1 MKLRINKISSIVA
14 LVIGA
19 MAVFAGG
26 KVLLGILP
34 DYYVIGWLPIY
45 NFVIGI
51 VSLFFSAVVIWKN
64 NRFAMPAAVGTLSLH
79 AIVMLILQTV
89 YRDVV
94 APDSI
99 VAMTVR
105 LIVWAVIV
113 ILLMIQHSKTNQ
125 IKSGGIV

>member
-1 MKLRINKISSIVA
+1 MRLWLNKIASLLA
-14 LVIGA
+14 LAVGA

-34 DYYVIGWLPIY
+34 DYYVIDWLPIY
-45 NFVIGI
+45 NFTVGI
-51 VSLFFSAVVIWKN
+51 VSVFFSAVVIW
-64 NRFAMPAAVGTLSLH
+64 RDSRWAMPAAMATLALH
-79 AIVMLILQTV
+79 AIVMSVLQTG
-89 YRDVV
+89 YCGVV

-113 ILLMIQHSKTNQ
+113 ILLAFQNSTR

>member
-1 MKLRINKISSIVA
+1 MRLWLSKIASLLA
-14 LVIGA
+14 LAIGA

-34 DYYVIGWLPIY
+34 DYYVIDWLPIY
-45 NFVIGI
+45 NFTLGI
-51 VSLFFSAVVIWKN
+51 VSVFFSAVVIW
-64 NRFAMPAAVGTLSLH
+64 RDSRWAMPAAMATLALH
-79 AIVMLILQTV
+79 AIVMSVLQTG
-89 YRDVV
+89 YRGVV
-94 APDSI
+94 APDSV

-113 ILLMIQHSKTNQ
+113 ILLAFQNSTR